1 MIKFSV
7 PKNIHLGQI
16 DFLVNFIIQE
26 LSFSGKREQEEN
38 YKDKNWAR
46 AIFVKIYVMMHF
58 KKIKVK
64 IF

>member
-7 PKNIHLGQI
+7 PKYIHFGQI

-38 YKDKNWAR
+38 YENKNR
-46 AIFVKIYVMMHF
+46 AE
-58 KKIKVK
+58 
-64 IF
+64 